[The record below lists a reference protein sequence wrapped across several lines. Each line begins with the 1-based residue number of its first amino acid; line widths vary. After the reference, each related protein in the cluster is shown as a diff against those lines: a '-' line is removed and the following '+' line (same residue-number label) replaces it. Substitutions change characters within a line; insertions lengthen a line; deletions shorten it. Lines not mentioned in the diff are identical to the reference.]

1 MTKSIDFLP
10 LGAMA
15 EKDLVAGLC
24 RGEAASYRHL
34 YDRFA
39 PRLQRILLRIFADPQ
54 LASDAVQ
61 ASFLIVFE
69 KVGRFDGRAALL
81 TWLTRIAINEA
92 HALRKKSARRPN
104 AAAFHEETAP
114 SPRNP
119 EQEHGDRELQC
130 QLQALIKALPED
142 KRTSLLLF
150 EVEGF
155 SVQEIADITGEPRG
169 TVLARLSRTRA
180 ELQKELR
187 GWSGFDERATAS
199 TSSKVRGREHV

>member
-1 MTKSIDFLP
+1 MSKPVDYLP
-10 LGAMA
+10 LGASA
-15 EKDLVAGLC
+15 EKELVAGLC

-39 PRLQRILLRIFADPQ
+39 PRLHRILLRIFADSQ

-61 ASFLIVFE
+61 ASFLIVFQ
-69 KVGRFDGRAALL
+69 KIDRFDGRASLL

-92 HALRKKSARRPN
+92 HGLRKKNARRPTQPLT
-104 AAAFHEETAP
+104 EEKH
-114 SPRNP
+114 PRTP
-119 EQEHGDRELQC
+119 EQEHGEREMARKLSLL
-130 QLQALIKALPED
+130 LQALPEE
-142 KRTSLLLF
+142 KRTALLLF

-180 ELQKELR
+180 ELQKDLR
-187 GWSGFDERATAS
+187 DWSGDGRDSSPEIAS
-199 TSSKVRGREHV
+199 TRGRLHV

>member
-1 MTKSIDFLP
+1 MNKPLEYLP

-15 EKDLVAGLC
+15 EKELVAGLC

-39 PRLQRILLRIFADPQ
+39 PRLHRILLRIFADPQ

-61 ASFLIVFE
+61 ASFLIVFQ
-69 KVGRFDGRAALL
+69 KVGSFDGRASLL

-92 HALRKKSARRPN
+92 HGLRKKNARRPTLSITDEV
-104 AAAFHEETAP
+104 H
-114 SPRNP
+114 PRTP
-119 EQEHGDRELQC
+119 EQEHGERELSR
-130 QLQALIKALPED
+130 QLQLLLKALPEE
-142 KRTSLLLF
+142 KRTALLLF

-180 ELQKELR
+180 ELQQDLR
-187 GWSGFDERATAS
+187 SWSGED
-199 TSSKVRGREHV
+199 KVAVGPSRGRQHV

>member
-1 MTKSIDFLP
+1 MQKPLDYLP

-15 EKDLVAGLC
+15 EKELVAGLC

-39 PRLQRILLRIFADPQ
+39 PRLQRILLRIFADSQ
-54 LASDAVQ
+54 LASDALQ
-61 ASFLIVFE
+61 ASFLVVFQ
-69 KVGRFDGRAALL
+69 KVDRFDGRASLL

-92 HALRKKSARRPN
+92 HALRRKSARRPHHPLS
-104 AAAFHEETAP
+104 HETP
-114 SPRNP
+114 PRTP
-119 EQEHGDRELQC
+119 EQEHGDREIHH
-130 QLQALIKALPED
+130 QLAALVKALPDE
-142 KRTSLLLF
+142 KRTTLLLF
-150 EVEGF
+150 EIEGF

-187 GWSGFDERATAS
+187 GWSSEGVVADGKA
-199 TSSKVRGREHV
+199 RGREHV

>member
-1 MTKSIDFLP
+1 MQKPLDYLP

-15 EKDLVAGLC
+15 EKELVAGLC

-39 PRLQRILLRIFADPQ
+39 PRLQRILLRIFADSQ

-69 KVGRFDGRAALL
+69 KVNRFDGRASLL

-92 HALRKKSARRPN
+92 HTLRRKSARRPTP
-104 AAAFHEETAP
+104 ALSHE
-114 SPRNP
+114 SPPRTP
-119 EQEHGDRELQC
+119 EQEHGDREIHH
-130 QLQALIKALPED
+130 QLAALLKALPDE
-142 KRTSLLLF
+142 KRTTLLLF

-180 ELQKELR
+180 ELHKELR
-187 GWSGFDERATAS
+187 CWSEEGS
-199 TSSKVRGREHV
+199 TTHGTYRGTGHV